1 MVLVAPSLLA
11 ADFGNL
17 EEQIKLVENA
27 GADWLHFDIM
37 DGHFVPNL
45 SFGPDFVRQF
55 RNLSKLFFDVHIMVE
70 NPERFLPMFYNS
82 GADMITFHYEAA
94 KDVKLV
100 INELKKHN
108 IKVGIS
114 IKPNTPYE
122 VLEPFIDDVDN
133 ILIMTVEPGF
143 GGQSFMQNQLE
154 KIARVAQMIKKGNAT
169 LQVDG
174 GINIQTAELC
184 VQQGANVLVAG
195 SAVFKAANPT
205 EVINKMKNLRRE

>member
-1 MVLVAPSLLA
+1 MVLIAPSLLA
-11 ADFGNL
+11 ADYGNL

-55 RNLSKLFFDVHIMVE
+55 RKLSQLFFDVHIMVE
-70 NPERFLPMFYNS
+70 NPEQFLPMFFDS

-94 KDVKLV
+94 KDVKSV
-100 INELKKHN
+100 IDELKKHN
-108 IKVGIS
+108 VKVGIS
-114 IKPNTPYE
+114 IKPNTKPD
-122 VLEPFIDDVDN
+122 VLEPFLNDVDN

-143 GGQSFMQNQLE
+143 GGQSFMQNQLD
-154 KIARVAQMIKKGNAT
+154 KIAYVAQMIKGRNIT
-169 LQVDG
+169 LEVDG
-174 GINIQTAELC
+174 GINMQTAELC

-195 SAVFKAANPT
+195 SAVFKSANPT
-205 EVINKMKNLRRE
+205 ETINKMKNLRSK

>member
-17 EEQIKLVENA
+17 EEQIKLVEKA

-70 NPERFLPMFYNS
+70 NPERFLPMFYDS
-82 GADMITFHYEAA
+82 GADMITFHYEAT

-154 KIARVAQMIKKGNAT
+154 KIARVAQMMKKSNTT

-184 VQQGANVLVAG
+184 VQHGANVLVAG

>member
-1 MVLVAPSLLA
+1 MVLVAPRLLA
-11 ADFGNL
+11 ADLGNL
-17 EEQIKLVENA
+17 EEQIKLVEKA

-70 NPERFLPMFYNS
+70 NPERFLPMFYDS
-82 GADMITFHYEAA
+82 GADMITFHYEAT

-184 VQQGANVLVAG
+184 VQHGANVLVAG